1 MANLPQFKIGKQQC
15 IQLVG
20 APGLALFLSLA
31 ALSPVQAGPAVG
43 QFELKNLESGQGY
56 LEFQSQN
63 AWSHGQPKRK
73 SAINDDGELVFDD
86 NTVIRQ
92 RHALEMEMG
101 FTSFLK
107 ARIGIEYEKER
118 LEEPGVFANANSFD
132 ELKLDELGA
141 EVIAVLIPREGD
153 GFGLG
158 AVVEVER
165 PLEREEQMNVILGPI
180 FEFASGPWF
189 VAAIPMMVHHFGGDP
204 NEDGIRDDRW
214 DFAYAAQV
222 AYTISSSWQVAV
234 EAYGTVDRV
243 GGTGDKTE
251 AVEIFGDTDQHRMGP
266 IVYYSYDLGSDLVLQ
281 PTSAGDDDEENSVV
295 SVGLGYFAGLNKNTP
310 DGTLKFSVE
319 VDF

>member
-1 MANLPQFKIGKQQC
+1 MTKIPC
-15 IQLVG
+15 
-20 APGLALFLSLA
+20 LSISPTKHRA
-31 ALSPVQAGPAVG
+31 ALASIALCATVGSAYAGPAIG
-43 QFELKNLESGQGY
+43 QFELKNLEAGQGY

-63 AWSHGQPKRK
+63 AWSFGQPNRK

-107 ARIGIEYEKER
+107 MRVGIEYETER
-118 LEEPGVFANANSFD
+118 LEEPGVFADANRLD

-141 EVIAVLIPREGD
+141 ELIAVLVPREGD
-153 GFGLG
+153 GFGVG

-189 VAAIPMMVHHFGGDP
+189 AAAIPMMVHHFGGDP
-204 NEDGIRDDRW
+204 DEDGIRDDRW
-214 DFAYAAQV
+214 DFAYAVQV

-243 GGTGDKTE
+243 GSTGNKTE
-251 AVEIFGDTDQHRMGP
+251 TAEIFGDTDQHRIGP
-266 IVYYSYDLGSDLVLQ
+266 IVYYSYDLGRDLVVQ
-281 PTSAGDDDEENSVV
+281 PKGAGDDDGENSVV
-295 SVGLGYFAGLNKNTP
+295 SVGLGYFAGLNSNTP